1 MTIGIYSLSN
11 HRLNQLAFIANT
23 TLGQMPN
30 IHSLKNSRNG
40 IWRTLHMPQYTKT
53 EPGGTPIHCAYSQM
67 GKGTR
72 RVMVMADDGRKGI
85 AMELVPLRVTSKS
98 KPECTGT
105 NDVKAHTGI
114 N

>member
-53 EPGGTPIHCAYSQM
+53 ESGGTPIHRAYSQM
-67 GKGTR
+67 GKGSR

-85 AMELVPLRVTSKS
+85 AMELVPLRVTLKS